1 LALLNISWRTL
12 TEISPQAA
20 TTGEDIDDAA
30 PEAGAAMR
38 AARPLMVYVPSDDPT
53 DKTTRKLEQVVFK
66 NEKLGVGAKFFD
78 TIKISAGDAL
88 QDRILKEK
96 NRVPRMVFLKRDY
109 TVHAVLQQRQLTP
122 GKIVKAM
129 KSLVRVEYVNKF
141 DSMVKDYIKLLN
153 ELDRLEGRKTQLADT
168 RARLAGKPNRSKAK
182 KLARME
188 AEYKAERDAWIE
200 KEKQILALQ
209 TKDQRPSET

>member
-1 LALLNISWRTL
+1 MALLNISWRTL

-20 TTGEDIDDAA
+20 TTGEETDEAA
-30 PEAGAAMR
+30 AEAGAAMR
-38 AARPLMVYVPSDDPT
+38 ATRPMIVYVPSDDPT

-78 TIKISAGDAL
+78 TIKISAGDAM

-109 TVHAVLQQRQLTP
+109 SVHAVLQQRQLTP
-122 GKIVKAM
+122 GKIIKAM
-129 KSLVRVEYVNKF
+129 KSLVRVEYVNRF

-153 ELDRLEGRKTQLADT
+153 ELDRLEGRKTQLSDR
-168 RARLAGKPNRSKAK
+168 RARLAGKPNASKAK

-188 AEYKAERDAWIE
+188 AEYKAERDAWVA

-209 TKDQRPSET
+209 TKDQQPSET

>member
-20 TTGEDIDDAA
+20 TTGEDTDAA

-38 AARPLMVYVPSDDPT
+38 ATRPMIVYVPSDDPT

-129 KSLVRVEYVNKF
+129 KSLVKVEYVNGF

-168 RARLAGKPNRSKAK
+168 RARLAGKPNASKAK

-188 AEYKAERDAWIE
+188 AEYKAERDAWVA

-209 TKDQRPSET
+209 TKDQQPSET

>member
-1 LALLNISWRTL
+1 
-12 TEISPQAA
+12 
-20 TTGEDIDDAA
+20 
-30 PEAGAAMR
+30 
-38 AARPLMVYVPSDDPT
+38 MVYVPSDDPT